1 MVSTVPPAAAPP
13 DEEPDKEVTSE
24 RMEPSPEPP
33 PEPPLLPPDEP
44 PSRPDTAWILGPSN
58 CSFGPMTWPTIP
70 LREASPPFFG
80 ASIPYCLFISMFFRS
95 RVSTRRVFESIKELI
110 FYNRRVNRY

>member
-13 DEEPDKEVTSE
+13 DEEPDREVTSE

-33 PEPPLLPPDEP
+33 PEPPLPPDEP

-58 CSFGPMTWPTIP
+58 CSFGPITWPTIP

-110 FYNRRVNRY
+110 FYNRRVNR